1 MSRRA
6 RILRRGLAV
15 GGLLLFA
22 LPSVRAAES
31 LPDPTRPPASARI
44 APTAAA
50 PDADAKLE
58 LRAIFF
64 ADDRRFAV
72 LNGRRVEVGDRVAG
86 AEVVAID
93 VDRVRLRREGE
104 TLELE
109 LVAPAFK
116 NARRSGRSSPTLAAP
131 AAPTPSPATATAT
144 TRAPTSPTNSVAAS
158 PAAPLG
164 GDAEPTSVHP
174 RGALR

>member
-1 MSRRA
+1 MSRRE
-6 RILRRGLAV
+6 RILRRGLAA
-15 GGLLLFA
+15 GALLLCA
-22 LPSVRAAES
+22 LSPVHAAES
-31 LPDPTRPPASARI
+31 LPDPTRPPASARL
-44 APTAAA
+44 ATPTTA

-72 LNGRRVEVGDRVAG
+72 VNGRRVATGDRIAG
-86 AEVVAID
+86 AEVVAIE
-93 VDRVRLRREGE
+93 VDRVRLRRGGE

-116 NARRSGRSSPTLAAP
+116 NARRSGR
-131 AAPTPSPATATAT
+131 PSP
-144 TRAPTSPTNSVAAS
+144 S

-164 GDAEPTSVHP
+164 VEAEPPSDP
-174 RGALR
+174 SRGALR